1 MVEIE
6 EALHNL
12 HATAR
17 VKHKKDE
24 AKMEVTEPAVS
35 LPAPFA
41 LVDAVTQGSP
51 AFQAVSLCPSSNL
64 KVKKLCL

>member
-6 EALHNL
+6 EALHKL

-17 VKHKKDE
+17 VKHEKDE
-24 AKMEVTEPAVS
+24 TKMEVTEPTVS

-41 LVDAVTQGSP
+41 LVDGVTQGSP
-51 AFQAVSLCPSSNL
+51 AFQAVSLCPTSNL
-64 KVKKLCL
+64 KD